1 MLSARSLTPSHR
13 PSAQITSPTPD
24 MTKPNLIPRKEIA
37 NAFYGQNAHKAY
49 FAGCST
55 EQMLLTIEASINK
68 IVGRGVFPT
77 APPAGTTE
85 PENSAG

>member
-1 MLSARSLTPSHR
+1 
-13 PSAQITSPTPD
+13 

-55 EQMLLTIEASINK
+55 EQMLLTIEPRLLTASINK